1 MSDENKNPNGQQ
13 IGGATIFLPD
23 NLKSAVFCNSAFA
36 QFAPEEVSI
45 DFVNMGVMSNS
56 VVSRVVMTPSHTK
69 RLIGLL
75 TLKVAEYEEMFGVV
89 PETVEPKIK

>member
-1 MSDENKNPNGQQ
+1 MNDENKNQNEQQ
-13 IGGATIFLPD
+13 IDGMSIFLPD

-45 DFVNMGVMSNS
+45 DFLNMGAMSNS

-69 RLIGLL
+69 RLIGVL
-75 TLKVAEYEEMFGVV
+75 TKKVAEYEEMFGVV
-89 PETVEPKIK
+89 PEIIEPKVK